1 MQLLPLAGSHDRKG
15 FNCDRQ
21 ELNDWLQQVARQ
33 HQEKGLSKTF
43 VAIREEDPARICAY
57 YALTLAELESRHLP
71 DAWRKKL
78 PRRIPGVRLGRL
90 AVDRQY
96 QGKGLGELL
105 LVGSLTRARRIYA
118 EAGGIGLFV
127 DTLDEQAAGY
137 YRRFGF
143 EATPDNP
150 LLLFL
155 SAKAVGEGPPARQSH
170 VAGYRHERSE
180 AAQSSQNKND

>member
-1 MQLLPLAGSHDRKG
+1 MQVLPLAGSHDRQAFDCG
-15 FNCDRQ
+15 RQ
-21 ELNDWLQQVARQ
+21 ELNDWLRRIARQ
-33 HQEKGLSKTF
+33 HQDKGLSKTF
-43 VAIREEDPARICAY
+43 VAVREDDPAHIVAY
-57 YALTLAELESRHLP
+57 SALTLVELENRHLP

-105 LVGSLTRARRIYA
+105 LVDALTRARRVYA

-127 DTLDEQAAGY
+127 DALDEQAAGY

-143 EATPDNP
+143 EAAPDNP

-155 SAKAVGEGPPARQSH
+155 SAT
-170 VAGYRHERSE
+170 VAER
-180 AAQSSQNKND
+180 D